1 MKMIFQYVLTRKKKQ
16 KQYAHEVGV
25 KTRCNIEEILQKYSF
40 NIFLLVK
47 KEEYAHEVGVETRC
61 NIEKIL

>member
-1 MKMIFQYVLTRKKKQ
+1 MKIFFQYILNGTNKER
-16 KQYAHEVGV
+16 YAHEVGV
-25 KTRCNIEEILQKYSF
+25 KTGCNIEEILQKYSF

-47 KEEYAHEVGVETRC
+47 KEQYAHNVGVKTRS